1 MPTSERVKRQFRPNF
16 YHFYKVYLMN
26 STETA
31 KSTDTLHDW
40 QRSFIEFALEKQ
52 VLQFGEFTLKSGRV
66 SPYFFNAG
74 NFNDGES
81 QQRIG
86 EIYAKTLV
94 ESDIDFDL
102 VFGPAYK
109 GIPLAASTVFALQNS
124 HGQNKFFSF
133 NRKEAKDH
141 GEGGTIVGAPL
152 EGNLVLVDDVI
163 TAGTAIKETLS
174 LLEAFPSASL
184 TAAVI
189 LIDRQEKL
197 ADSDLSAI
205 QALEQNFGL
214 RILPAIRLDQI
225 MKYLEDNGNHKEAL
239 IAMKNYREQYGV

>member
-1 MPTSERVKRQFRPNF
+1 
-16 YHFYKVYLMN
+16 MN

-86 EIYAKTLV
+86 EIYAQTLV
-94 ESDIDFDL
+94 ESGIDFDL

-124 HGQNKFFSF
+124 HQQNKHFSF

-152 EGNLVLVDDVI
+152 QGNLVLVDDVI

-174 LLEAFPSASL
+174 LLEAFPNAHL
-184 TAAVI
+184 AAAVV

-197 ADSDLSAI
+197 ADSELSAI
-205 QALEQNFGL
+205 QALEQNYGL
-214 RILPAIRLDQI
+214 KIFPAIRLDQI
-225 MKYLEDNGNHKEAL
+225 VSYLEDNGNYQEAL
-239 IAMKNYREQYGV
+239 TSMKQYREQYGV